1 MRKIQIIITLLG
13 IQIALCSSALANTSI
28 IVLRTPSV
36 VYLGADSKTIT
47 EGQPVTDRKVCKIYQ
62 AHELFFAV
70 AGIASD
76 RRRGFNVPEI
86 VARAVLNGFTI
97 GEMVKLSEEA
107 IVEQLISELVRLR
120 EEDSATY
127 QRMVKTDGGTI
138 LALAFAGYEEGATF
152 VIISQF
158 GAMDDHPPS
167 VSVKRDSCPGNCP
180 FGVKT
185 FFLGSYKAIARYI
198 AGKTGEGDME
208 PIEAIRY
215 LMELEM
221 ESNPQEVGGPVDI
234 LRIDKQGPKWI
245 QKKEECPEVR

>member
-1 MRKIQIIITLLG
+1 MKNFQSVIALLG
-13 IQIALCSSALANTSI
+13 FQIALCSSAPANTSI
-28 IVLRTPSV
+28 IVVRTPSV
-36 VYLGADSKTIT
+36 VYLGADSKMIM
-47 EGQPVTDRKVCKIYQ
+47 EGQPLTDRKVCKIYR
-62 AHELFFAV
+62 ADELFFAV
-70 AGIASD
+70 AGFAGD
-76 RRRGFNVPEI
+76 RSRGFNVPEI
-86 VARAVLNGFTI
+86 VARAVMNGSTNR
-97 GEMVKLSEEA
+97 EMVKQSEEA
-107 IVEQLISELVRLR
+107 IVEQLTVELVRLQ
-120 EEDSATY
+120 EEDSAAY
-127 QRMVKTDGGTI
+127 QRVVKTEDGMI

-158 GAMDDHPPS
+158 GARDDHPPS

-198 AGKTGEGDME
+198 SGKTGEGEME

-215 LMELEM
+215 LIGLEIKN
-221 ESNPQEVGGPVDI
+221 NPQKVDGPVDI